1 MRCVE
6 TERQDIASRYSL
18 GLSQDIS
25 NGGVRVQ
32 CFHQIPLKA
41 EVYVNL
47 ECPSADK
54 PIHANGAV
62 VWASPAEHLPG
73 HWVLGISFS
82 DLDAPT
88 QKLINQLVDNA
99 RQRDLAAQKQASQAQ
114 EAKLEQ
120 AQAQEI
126 KTDELTQTPEPEPKS
141 EPESEPESGP
151 ESGPDSE
158 PASRPRSENER
169 SALS

>member
-1 MRCVE
+1 MNFVSMILDRLRSKRTQNGSEKRRSERAAHECWANVRCVE
-6 TERQDIASRYSL
+6 TEQQDLASRFSL

-25 NGGVRVQ
+25 NGGIRVQ

-47 ECPSADK
+47 ECPYAYK

-88 QKLINQLVDNA
+88 QKVINELVERA
-99 RQRDLAAQKQASQAQ
+99 RQRQLTTAEKEAETLVRQ
-114 EAKLEQ
+114 AKL
-120 AQAQEI
+120 
-126 KTDELTQTPEPEPKS
+126 
-141 EPESEPESGP
+141 G
-151 ESGPDSE
+151 
-158 PASRPRSENER
+158 ASCRVKVPVG
-169 SALS
+169 